1 MANKYRKAAR
11 PQLGKWQLKQQLHS
25 LPDWQRQKM
34 LLKDHVAK
42 MMVKQVPPPTTGSI
56 IRCNSIREQ
65 FDHVQ
70 SY

>member
-42 MMVKQVPPPTTGSI
+42 MMVKQVL
-56 IRCNSIREQ
+56 EA
-65 FDHVQ
+65 
-70 SY
+70 